1 MKLPSLTTKVLEWSR
16 LGKRQFQSEIL
27 VRGRRR
33 YNLLIQQRHPDRHQN
48 LVVPGR
54 PKVNLKTYENHLDQ
68 STAIDQ

>member
-33 YNLLIQQRHPDRHQN
+33 YSQLIQQRHPDRHQN
-48 LVVPGR
+48 LVVPG
-54 PKVNLKTYENHLDQ
+54 PPMVNLKTYENHLDQ
-68 STAIDQ
+68 LTAIDQ